1 MSSLTQNR
9 GYPIY
14 GASDNSVSFIQWRTD
29 IAGTGANSAIVKID
43 NDIAEAMAAIAA
55 LQENSSSV
63 KTVVLN
69 ESGGVYSGN
78 ADGVSSQ
85 EVGMILIFAIAGDSK
100 NIALQISVNGFGPNY
115 VKRHDYDGNFIDVLD
130 SELAV
135 NKEYLAYF
143 DGTYYVLVG
152 CVLNEG
158 EAGDM
163 TVTANEASEKENLTS
178 GESFKIIIGKLMKWF
193 TSFGTLAWKSS
204 IDTSDLADAA
214 ITNAKQAKM
223 ATNTLK
229 GNNSASLSAP
239 QDLTT
244 EQVRT
249 MLGITEKAD
258 NTAEVISAT
267 NTKDAVTGEDTLL
280 IQDSAD
286 SRTLKNI
293 KFSTMIAAIKTA
305 FNSVFA
311 ALTHSHTVS
320 EITDF
325 PQTMTPSAHTQA
337 ASTITGLA
345 SVATSGEY
353 GDLSGVPDSFAPAAH
368 AASHGSSGADPITP
382 ASIGASEIGHKHT
395 ASEVGALT
403 QTDANTLY
411 FSKDSDIEMQ
421 YTHNINNVASITF
434 GATTDSGDTYT
445 AMSLQAIL
453 NVDENSVYAK
463 FMDKYNGFHTVG
475 LQNIASPINTTDAA
489 TKGYVDEAVASVT
502 PTYVSKSGA
511 VSITIADDTE
521 YTLTSVTSLTIAGN
535 TNSSHGIVYFGS
547 SISTPSVTGFS
558 GTSGDDISQAS
569 AGQTWEFD
577 TYEGLIIWKN
587 WSA

>member
-115 VKRHDYDGNFIDVLD
+115 VKRHDYNGNFIDVLD

-158 EAGDM
+158 EAGGM

-204 IDTSDLADAA
+204 VDTSDLAERMPNKPKWRQILSKA
-214 ITNAKQAKM
+214 IILLLFLHRRILPQSRLERCSGSLRRPIIR
-223 ATNTLK
+223 LK
-229 GNNSASLSAP
+229 
-239 QDLTT
+239 
-244 EQVRT
+244 
-249 MLGITEKAD
+249 
-258 NTAEVISAT
+258 
-267 NTKDAVTGEDTLL
+267 
-280 IQDSAD
+280 
-286 SRTLKNI
+286 
-293 KFSTMIAAIKTA
+293 
-305 FNSVFA
+305 
-311 ALTHSHTVS
+311 
-320 EITDF
+320 
-325 PQTMTPSAHTQA
+325 
-337 ASTITGLA
+337 
-345 SVATSGEY
+345 
-353 GDLSGVPDSFAPAAH
+353 
-368 AASHGSSGADPITP
+368 
-382 ASIGASEIGHKHT
+382 
-395 ASEVGALT
+395 
-403 QTDANTLY
+403 
-411 FSKDSDIEMQ
+411 
-421 YTHNINNVASITF
+421 
-434 GATTDSGDTYT
+434 
-445 AMSLQAIL
+445 
-453 NVDENSVYAK
+453 
-463 FMDKYNGFHTVG
+463 
-475 LQNIASPINTTDAA
+475 
-489 TKGYVDEAVASVT
+489 
-502 PTYVSKSGA
+502 
-511 VSITIADDTE
+511 
-521 YTLTSVTSLTIAGN
+521 
-535 TNSSHGIVYFGS
+535 
-547 SISTPSVTGFS
+547 
-558 GTSGDDISQAS
+558 
-569 AGQTWEFD
+569 
-577 TYEGLIIWKN
+577 
-587 WSA
+587 